1 MSARLDQLALRK
13 EALTLRAEIE
23 RIDLAA
29 HLGNLRRPAE
39 VSYQGLKLVSLL
51 RSPLIGLLAAS
62 LGKRFGG
69 GSAAGLAGQSPLKSA
84 LRYFGYALAGWRA
97 VRVLRDIMGSS
108 RPARD

>member
-13 EALTLRAEIE
+13 EALTLRAQIE
-23 RIDLAA
+23 RMDLAE
-29 HLGNLRRPAE
+29 HLSNLRRPAE

-51 RSPLIGLLAAS
+51 RSPLVGLIAAS

-69 GSAAGLAGQSPLKSA
+69 GSAAESPLKSA

-97 VRVLRDIMGSS
+97 VRVLRDIVGSR
-108 RPARD
+108 RPASS